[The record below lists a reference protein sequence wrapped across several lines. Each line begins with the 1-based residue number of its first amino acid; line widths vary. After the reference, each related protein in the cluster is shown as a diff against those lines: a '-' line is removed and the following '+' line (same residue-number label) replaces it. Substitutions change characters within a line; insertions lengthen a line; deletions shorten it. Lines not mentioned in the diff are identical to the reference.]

1 MKDGEKNGNSL
12 GESIAIDISSFYQL
26 GFAYLL
32 DLNRKFGS
40 FERKEMSRAMAKLV
54 ENVSVYERFL
64 FYFFLISLLKLKPL
78 VESEGSTKKI
88 CDSKFILSHN
98 LL

>member
-1 MKDGEKNGNSL
+1 MKNGNSVR
-12 GESIAIDISSFYQL
+12 ESIAIDTSSFFQL

-32 DLNRKFGS
+32 DLNPKLGS

-54 ENVSVYERFL
+54 ENVRVYERFL
-64 FYFFLISLLKLKPL
+64 FLFYFFLVSLFKLKPL
-78 VESEGSTKKI
+78 VKSEGSTKKI

>member
-1 MKDGEKNGNSL
+1 MKNGNSVR
-12 GESIAIDISSFYQL
+12 ESIAIDTSSFFQL

-32 DLNRKFGS
+32 DLNPKLGS
-40 FERKEMSRAMAKLV
+40 FERKEMSRAMV
-54 ENVSVYERFL
+54 ENVRVYERFL
-64 FYFFLISLLKLKPL
+64 FLFYFFLVSLFKLKPL
-78 VESEGSTKKI
+78 VKSEGSTKKI